1 MKRGFNPPCAMPK
14 AALILLCIFLS
25 SAVLVEAK
33 PSKVDVS
40 TVPYLDLPKYM
51 GRWYIISHVPNRAEK
66 GKVGTSDSY
75 EKRADGR
82 IDVIF
87 SYRKKSLTAPEK
99 HEKAVARVVNP
110 GTHAQWRVKQ
120 SWLSTE
126 DYAVLELDPEYRWS
140 VVAASGGKLVWVL
153 SRTPSLDDKD
163 YSEAMQRL
171 TQRGIDPGKMEK
183 VPQTMEQK

>member
-25 SAVLVEAK
+25 SAVLVESK
-33 PSKVDVS
+33 PSKVDGS
-40 TVPYLDLPKYM
+40 TVAYLDLPKYM

-126 DYAVLELDPEYRWS
+126 DYSVLELDPEYRWS
-140 VVAASGGKLVWVL
+140 VVGARGGKLGWVL
-153 SRTPSLDDKD
+153 SPQPSLDDKD
-163 YSEAMQRL
+163 SSDGIQRL
-171 TQRGIDPGKMEK
+171 TPCEVDAGKME
-183 VPQTMEQK
+183 